1 MKNKPMKTKP
11 MKTKPTTGTV
21 SMAGGDVKQK
31 HRMAA
36 GEKVTG
42 QTLPSAP
49 KYPKTPA

>member
-1 MKNKPMKTKP
+1 MKSKPKATPASMK
-11 MKTKPTTGTV
+11 GTV

>member
-1 MKNKPMKTKP
+1 MSDKPK
-11 MKTKPTTGTV
+11 TGTV
-21 SMAGGDVKQK
+21 PMAGGDVKQK

-49 KYPKTPA
+49 KSPKTPA

>member
-1 MKNKPMKTKP
+1 MKAKPMKDKS
-11 MKTKPTTGTV
+11 KTGTV
-21 SMAGGDVKQK
+21 SMKGGDVKQK

-49 KYPKTPA
+49 KSPKTPA

>member
-1 MKNKPMKTKP
+1 MKDKPK
-11 MKTKPTTGTV
+11 TGTV
-21 SMAGGDVKQK
+21 PMKGADVKQK

-49 KYPKTPA
+49 KSPKTPA